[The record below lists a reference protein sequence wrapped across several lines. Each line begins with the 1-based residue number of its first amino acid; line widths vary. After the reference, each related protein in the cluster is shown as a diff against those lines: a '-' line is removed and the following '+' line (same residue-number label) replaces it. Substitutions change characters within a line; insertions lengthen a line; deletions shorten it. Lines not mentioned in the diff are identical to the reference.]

1 MSTME
6 ETIQYGPSYNPEK
19 PEVDMAFEDYI
30 FRSGK
35 LDDQARCITTT
46 IFDKNKLAP
55 GLRPKNDSDD
65 IYITIEKNLP
75 VTTFRAGNFWQD
87 IIGISSNLE
96 EARENHLKNIE
107 ERNNQLNPKPQEV
120 KQ

>member
-6 ETIQYGPSYNPEK
+6 ELKSGTYFEEA
-19 PEVDMAFEDYI
+19 PEVDMAFEDYL

-87 IIGISSNLE
+87 IIGISPSLQ
-96 EARENHLKNIE
+96 EAKENHEKNVT